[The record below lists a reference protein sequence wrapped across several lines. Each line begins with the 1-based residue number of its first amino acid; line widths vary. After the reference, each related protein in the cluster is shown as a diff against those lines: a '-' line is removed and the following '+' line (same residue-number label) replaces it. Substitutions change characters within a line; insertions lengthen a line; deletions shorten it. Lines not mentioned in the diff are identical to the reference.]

1 MTNEEILKVIE
12 VTARRTA
19 TIVVKQLVGI
29 NSGDMNWVGINSG
42 GGDDLCDTKE
52 AARLLGLTPNYL
64 RSMKNRFPHVKVGG
78 NRQGRILFKRSE
90 LLENYT
96 K

>member
-1 MTNEEILKVIE
+1 MTNEEMTKLAE
-12 VTARRTA
+12 MTARRTA
-19 TIVVKQLVGI
+19 TIVIKQLSES
-29 NSGDMNWVGINSG
+29 N
-42 GGDDLCDTKE
+42 DLIDSKE

-64 RSMKNRFPHVKVGG
+64 RSMKDKFPHVKVGD

-90 LLENYT
+90 LLANYT

>member
-1 MTNEEILKVIE
+1 MTNEEMTKLAE
-12 VTARRTA
+12 MTARRTA
-19 TIVVKQLVGI
+19 TIVIKQLSEMHVGES
-29 NSGDMNWVGINSG
+29 N
-42 GGDDLCDTKE
+42 DLIDSKE

-64 RSMKNRFPHVKVGG
+64 RSMKNKFPHVKVGD

-90 LLENYT
+90 LLANYT

>member
-1 MTNEEILKVIE
+1 MTNEEMTKLAE
-12 VTARRTA
+12 MTARRTA
-19 TIVVKQLVGI
+19 TIVIKQLSEMHVDES
-29 NSGDMNWVGINSG
+29 N
-42 GGDDLCDTKE
+42 DLIDSKE

-64 RSMKNRFPHVKVGG
+64 RSMKDKFPHVKVGD

-90 LLENYT
+90 LLANYT

>member
-1 MTNEEILKVIE
+1 MVNEEITKLIE

-19 TIVVKQLVGI
+19 TIVVKQLIGMNTGGVNFVGV
-29 NSGDMNWVGINSG
+29 NSS
-42 GGDDLCDTKE
+42 GGDDLCDTRE

-64 RSMKNRFPHVKVGG
+64 RSMKDKFPHVKVGD

-90 LLENYT
+90 LLTNYT

>member
-1 MTNEEILKVIE
+1 MMKEEIAKLIE

-19 TIVVKQLVGI
+19 TIVVKQLVGGNTGGMNFVGL
-29 NSGDMNWVGINSG
+29 NSC
-42 GGDDLCDTKE
+42 GGDDLCDTRE
-52 AARLLGLTPNYL
+52 AARLLGLSPNYL
-64 RSMKNRFPHVKVGG
+64 RSMKNKFPHVKVGD

-90 LLENYT
+90 LLASYT

>member
-1 MTNEEILKVIE
+1 MTNEEMTLLADLIAK
-12 VTARRTA
+12 RTA
-19 TIVVKQLVGI
+19 PIVIKQLCEMHVDES
-29 NSGDMNWVGINSG
+29 N
-42 GGDDLCDTKE
+42 DLIDSRE

-64 RSMKNRFPHVKVGG
+64 RSMKDKFPHVKVGD

-90 LLENYT
+90 LLTNYT